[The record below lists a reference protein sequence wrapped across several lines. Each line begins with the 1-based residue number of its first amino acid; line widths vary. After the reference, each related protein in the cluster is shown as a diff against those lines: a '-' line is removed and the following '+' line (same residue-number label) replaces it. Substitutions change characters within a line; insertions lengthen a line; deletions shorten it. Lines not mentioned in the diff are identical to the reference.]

1 MSCHYKKMEKET
13 ETTPVKHNYAAFIR
27 AVQLHSG
34 KTMKEFCAAAGVNQ
48 NTPRFAL
55 QRGNILLKTAMRLL
69 AANGYV
75 CVLRY
80 TFRETPE
87 YLIIDDLKEDP
98 FDVDW
103 KTFRQT
109 DYLKAVYRNDPDLF
123 VRAAHKLEIT
133 DRAIRYVFQ
142 NDNGDLSRIYELADC
157 AGLDCKMLIKKDEKA
172 AKIVSQRLF
181 GDEIIES
188 E

>member
-1 MSCHYKKMEKET
+1 MEKET

-34 KTMKEFCAAAGVNQ
+34 KSMKEFCAAAGINP

-69 AANGYV
+69 SANGYV
-75 CVLRY
+75 CILHY

-87 YLIIDDLKEDP
+87 YLILDDLKEDP

-103 KTFRQT
+103 QTYRQT
-109 DYLKAVYRNDPDLF
+109 EFLRTVYRIDPDLIDR
-123 VRAAHKLEIT
+123 VAKKLDIT

-172 AKIVSQRLF
+172 ARIVAQRLL

>member
-1 MSCHYKKMEKET
+1 MEKEPK
-13 ETTPVKHNYAAFIR
+13 TTPIKHNYAAFIR

-34 KTMKEFCAAAGVNQ
+34 KTMKEFCATAGVNQ

-55 QRGNILLKTAMRLL
+55 QRGNILLKTAMRML

-87 YLIIDDLKEDP
+87 YLIIDDIKEDP

-123 VRAAHKLEIT
+123 DRAAHKLDIT

-157 AGLDCKMLIKKDEKA
+157 AGLDAKLLIKKDEDA
-172 AKIVSQRLF
+172 AKILKQRLAA
-181 GDEIIES
+181 ES
-188 E
+188 NAQLEE